1 MILAILLAA
10 LLVLAACGSDAPTSA
25 PTPTAVPP
33 PSPTAAPTV
42 TPAPTATAMYQPT
55 ATPAPTAS
63 APTPRPAPTTT
74 PTPAAPSAGTPVA
87 GGVLRL
93 TGSDPPTLDP
103 HQTGDTTSSRYVL
116 EVFGGLLTITPD
128 LALAPDLAASWQA
141 AADGSGYTFR
151 LNPEA
156 AFHDGRP
163 VTASDVQWSF
173 ERAAD
178 PATAA
183 PYVNMYMGDIA
194 GVAEKLRGAADA
206 IAGVRVL
213 DAQTLRLEI
222 NAPKAYFLSKLT
234 YPTSF
239 VVDRANVESG
249 PDWTRRANG
258 TGPFLLAEYDPG
270 VFMRLERFD
279 GYHLGPAIL
288 DAVEFSL
295 SGGDGMLMYEN
306 EEIDFGGVGLAQ
318 LAGMRD
324 PTNPMH
330 GEMQQGPP
338 EFDVTY
344 IGMNVT
350 APPFDDVNVRRALN
364 YAIDREAIAAALME
378 DSVVVAKGIL
388 PPGFPAY
395 NPELAGYQYD
405 PERARQLLAASK
417 YGADPAAYPPITMV
431 LPRAFGS
438 PPDPYMVRIMA
449 DWEEQL
455 GLQMET
461 LQTEWA
467 TYLEDLSKG
476 RFQIFGGLAWIA
488 DYMDPENFLDVLFHS
503 GSGSNQTGHND
514 PELDALLERAR
525 TEPDQETRFAQ
536 YQEAERLILAA
547 APWIPLWHS
556 AGESYMVKPNVR
568 GLPLSP
574 LVIPRYRFVYFVE

>member
-1 MILAILLAA
+1 MILAILLLAA
-10 LLVLAACGSDAPTSA
+10 LLALAACGSDA
-25 PTPTAVPP
+25 
-33 PSPTAAPTV
+33 PTAAPTV
-42 TPAPTATAMYQPT
+42 TPAPTPTTAPSPTTAPTATTMYNPT
-55 ATPAPTAS
+55 ATPTPPPSAPVPTVTP
-63 APTPRPAPTTT
+63 APTPTAPA
-74 PTPAAPSAGTPVA
+74 AGTPLA

-93 TGSDPPTLDP
+93 RGSDPPTLDP

-141 AADGSGYTFR
+141 ASDGSGYTFH
-151 LNPEA
+151 LNPDA
-156 AFHDGRP
+156 TFHDGRP
-163 VTASDVQWSF
+163 VAASDVQWSF

-194 GVAEKLRGAADA
+194 GVAEKLRGAADD

-213 DAQTLRLEI
+213 DAQTLRLDI
-222 NAPKAYFLSKLT
+222 NAPKAYFLAKLT

-249 PDWTRRANG
+249 PDWTRSANG
-258 TGPFLLAEYDPG
+258 TGPFILAEYEPG
-270 VFMRLERFD
+270 VLMRLERFD

-295 SGGDGMLMYEN
+295 SGGDEMLMYEN
-306 EEIDFGGVGLAQ
+306 EEIDFGAVGLAQ
-318 LAGMRD
+318 LEGMRD
-324 PTNPMH
+324 PSHPMH

-388 PPGFPAY
+388 PPGFPGY
-395 NPELAGYQYD
+395 NPELTGYQYD
-405 PERARQLLAASK
+405 PERARRLLAAST

-467 TYLEDLSKG
+467 TYLEDLRQG
-476 RFQIFGGLAWIA
+476 RFQIFGGLGWAA
-488 DYMDPENFLDVLFHS
+488 DYMDPENFLDLLFHS
-503 GSGSNQTGHND
+503 GSGSNQTGHSD
-514 PELDALLERAR
+514 PELDALLEQAR
-525 TEPDQETRFAQ
+525 TEPDQAARFAQ
-536 YQEAERLILAA
+536 YQEAERMILAA